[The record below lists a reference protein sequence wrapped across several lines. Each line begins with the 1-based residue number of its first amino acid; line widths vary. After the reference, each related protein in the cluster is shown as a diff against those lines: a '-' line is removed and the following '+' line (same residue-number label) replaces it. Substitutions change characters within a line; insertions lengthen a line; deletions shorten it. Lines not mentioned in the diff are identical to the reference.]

1 MSNVTLLPN
10 AAAEP
15 VVNRRRGRLPATV
28 AKLSRARLH
37 KLAAN
42 TELKPQSRSSAYRAR
57 RDADTELVKQGAD
70 CHLFERL
77 ENLHAA
83 LGGISRA
90 IWEMQNELLF
100 RVDPGLEVAGKAKGG

>member
-28 AKLSRARLH
+28 AKLSRARVH
-37 KLAAN
+37 KIVAS
-42 TELKPQSRSSAYRAR
+42 TELNSQYRPSPYRVR
-57 RDADTELVKQGAD
+57 RDAATELVKQGAD
-70 CHLFERL
+70 RHLFERL
-77 ENLHAA
+77 ESLNTA
-83 LGGISRA
+83 LADMSRA

-100 RVDPGLEVAGKAKGG
+100 RVDPGLEAAGKAKGG